1 MRLGEPQGLSVLRLF
16 DSALWQT
23 SPHLQRQEL
32 LPWLRLNLTLK
43 GAEEQQ
49 WGWHS
54 CGDGCCQGQSCRAV
68 VTEGKGDKREMEG
81 VRHKELGP
89 REGQK
94 VAKVLLSE

>member
-54 CGDGCCQGQSCRAV
+54 GGDGCCQGAELQGGGDRGKKGQEGDGGCKTQRAGAKGGSEGCQSLA
-68 VTEGKGDKREMEG
+68 E
-81 VRHKELGP
+81 
-89 REGQK
+89 
-94 VAKVLLSE
+94 